1 METVNDAKPQLTPRA
16 EILLKTLIE
25 RYIASG
31 QPVGSRTLAK
41 ASRLD
46 LSPASIRNVMADLE
60 EMGLVR
66 SPHTSAGRVPTE
78 KGYRVF
84 VDSLLTVRPLEPEAV
99 QELDAKLPARG
110 DPQALLATA
119 SDLLSELT
127 RFAGVVMVPRRT
139 NAAFRQL
146 EFLALG
152 PGKILV
158 ILVTA
163 DGQVQNRV
171 IASDREY
178 RPAEL
183 VAAAN
188 YFNERFAGQEIERVR
203 QALLDELQDDSEEM
217 QRLMQTAVRMAREMF
232 TGREVEDE
240 QLFISGESNLFR
252 VPDLSDVEK
261 LRELFETFRAK
272 QDLLKLLDTSL
283 KASGVQIFIGHES
296 GYDALA
302 DCSVIT
308 APYEIEGEVVGTL
321 GVVGPTRMPY
331 SEVIPVVDVTARL
344 LSAALRG

>member
-1 METVNDAKPQLTPRA
+1 MTELTPRA

-31 QPVGSRTLAK
+31 QPVGSRTLAR
-41 ASRLD
+41 ASQLE
-46 LSPASIRNVMADLE
+46 LSPASIRNIMADLE

-84 VDSLLTVRPLEPEAV
+84 VDSLLTVRPLEPEALN
-99 QELDAKLPARG
+99 ELDAKLPARG

-139 NAAFRQL
+139 NVAFKQI

-158 ILVTA
+158 ILVTG

-171 IASDREY
+171 IATDRDY
-178 RPAEL
+178 SPAEL

-188 YFNERFAGQEIERVR
+188 TFNERFSGREIDQVK
-203 QALLDELQDDSEEM
+203 QALLAELQEDSEEM
-217 QRLMQTAVRMAREMF
+217 QRLMQTAVRMARDMF
-232 TGREVEDE
+232 EQREGEDD
-240 QLFISGESNLFR
+240 LVISGESNLFR

-261 LRELFETFRAK
+261 LRELFEAFRAK
-272 QDLLKLLDTSL
+272 QDLLRLLDTSL